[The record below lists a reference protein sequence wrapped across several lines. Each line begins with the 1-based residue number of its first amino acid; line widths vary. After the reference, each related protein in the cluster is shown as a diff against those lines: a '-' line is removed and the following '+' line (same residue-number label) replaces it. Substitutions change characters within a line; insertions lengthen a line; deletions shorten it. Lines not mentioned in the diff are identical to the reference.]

1 MENWNQKYIV
11 EFILQPW
18 MMMSFIIFIM
28 GCFQSKLEFDF
39 IAQMHVEVLNRPG
52 YEQ

>member
-18 MMMSFIIFIM
+18 MTMSFIICM
-28 GCFQSKLEFDF
+28 GCFQIKLEFDF